1 MDGLDGPVAA
11 VEGEQALGVSGV
23 RGVAGDAVGV
33 FDGALAGFLDGDGA
47 FDEERLSDMG
57 ECQVVVEAFGGP
69 DGAAFDAPVREAGR
83 FAEVGFAAFSEE
95 GFDVV
100 EQGGLVGLDGEQVV
114 GAALAEAVRELALG
128 EQGVGGEGCAGDIG
142 VQAVEQGEDGAD
154 FVGAFGFVVGADGEP
169 VDFF

>member
-1 MDGLDGPVAA
+1 MEPALGGGDAVSGVGVDDADGEAAQTGSIFGAVSGSDTGAVLVPGVVEDVVDGLD
-11 VEGEQALGVSGV
+11 
-23 RGVAGDAVGV
+23 
-33 FDGALAGFLDGDGA
+33 
-47 FDEERLSDMG
+47 
-57 ECQVVVEAFGGP
+57 GP

-83 FAEVGFAAFSEE
+83 FAEVGFAAFSEK

-128 EQGVGGEGCAGDIG
+128 EQGVGGEGGAGDIG